1 MDDHDE
7 KYRLLIGARIKGL
20 RQAKGWTAE
29 EAGKRAGV
37 SRSRWLNWECG
48 ARAPRIYMFPNLA
61 NVLGTSASYLVGFTD
76 SPGEQPDNWGYITAN
91 TPKIET
97 MKGLNESKQ
106 LVSDSIAF
114 RASDLEAKGIEG
126 HKIVLLS
133 VPDNSMAPDLS
144 KEDEVLI
151 DLTETDV
158 KEPDIYAIREQD
170 GNIWLRWIRKDIGG
184 TYTLYANDKT
194 HSNDQQLT
202 EDQFNALDVLG
213 RYVWSGR
220 WRK

>member
-1 MDDHDE
+1 
-7 KYRLLIGARIKGL
+7 
-20 RQAKGWTAE
+20 
-29 EAGKRAGV
+29 
-37 SRSRWLNWECG
+37 
-48 ARAPRIYMFPNLA
+48 
-61 NVLGTSASYLVGFTD
+61 
-76 SPGEQPDNWGYITAN
+76 
-91 TPKIET
+91 
-97 MKGLNESKQ
+97 
-106 LVSDSIAF
+106 
-114 RASDLEAKGIEG
+114 
-126 HKIVLLS
+126 
-133 VPDNSMAPDLS
+133 MAPDLS
-144 KEDEVLI
+144 KGDEVLI

>member
-1 MDDHDE
+1 MDYPDE
-7 KYRLLIGARIKGL
+7 ELRLLMGERIRKL
-20 RQAKGWTAE
+20 RHDKGWTGE
-29 EAGKRAGV
+29 EASKRIVVG
-37 SRSRWLNWECG
+37 RGRWQNWECG
-48 ARAPRIYMFPNLA
+48 TRGLTIDTLPKVRKLFNTTYDYLFLETDDPRNQSGPTGYTIA
-61 NVLGTSASYLVGFTD
+61 SGTGHDVG
-76 SPGEQPDNWGYITAN
+76 SQNRI
-91 TPKIET
+91 
-97 MKGLNESKQ
+97 
-106 LVSDSIAF
+106 SDSVAF
-114 RASDLEAKGIEG
+114 RTKVLEAKGIEG

-144 KEDEVLI
+144 KGDEVLI